1 MAESIGIEVVYAGP
15 QGQRLC
21 RLSVPKGTTA
31 AEAVTLS
38 GLLEALPRAA
48 ADTARLGIFSRR
60 VEPGQVLEEGDR
72 VELYRPLIL
81 DPMEARRRRARRGA

>member
-1 MAESIGIEVVYAGP
+1 MAETIGIEVVYAGP

-31 AEAVTLS
+31 GEAVTLS
-38 GLLEALPRAA
+38 GLLAELPDA
-48 ADTARLGIFSRR
+48 ARLGIFSRR
-60 VEPGQVLEEGDR
+60 VESGQVLEDGDR